1 MTTMTKARAQSESL
15 WSATA
20 QMPGAP
26 TLSGNR
32 EVDVCIVGAGIAGL
46 TTAYVL
52 AKQGARVVVLERA
65 TLGGR
70 QTPQTTAH
78 ITAALD
84 DHYADLEK
92 LHGEEGAHLAAQ
104 SHTAAISC
112 IARIA
117 RDEGIAC
124 DFERADAYLYLGPDD
139 DPSILDD
146 ELAAAARAGLDVEM
160 VDRAPYADPFNT
172 GRAVRF
178 LNHAQFHPLKYLAGL
193 CKSLETLGAELYAN
207 TCVEKIEDGE
217 PVCITTEKGF
227 VVRAG
232 AVVVATNSPINDRVT
247 VHTKQAPYSTYVI
260 GLKAKRD
267 SIPKCLSYDTPDPYH
282 YIRVYSPRDQEYDV
296 LIVGGEDDKTG
307 ESDAGQKH
315 FASIEKWA
323 RERFPQAGERLYDW
337 SGQIYEPVDSLA
349 FIGRNPYD
357 QNVYI
362 ATGDS
367 GNGITHGTIAGML
380 IADLIAGK
388 ENPWEKIYSPGR
400 VSLKAAALGE
410 FIKGTASIA
419 KDLAENLTGGEVQR
433 EEDIAPGSGAV
444 MRDGVKK
451 IAVYRDQA
459 GTVHRMHAQC
469 THLGC
474 IVHWNSTENEW
485 DCPCHGSRFDATGN
499 VVNGPAI
506 SNLKPVE

>member
-1 MTTMTKARAQSESL
+1 MQSNQSESL

-20 QMPGAP
+20 DMPGAP
-26 TLSGNR
+26 SLSDNK
-32 EVDVCIVGAGIAGL
+32 EVDVCVVGAGIAGL
-46 TTAYVL
+46 TTAYLL
-52 AKQGARVVVLERA
+52 AKQGARVVVLDRA

-92 LHGEEGAHLAAQ
+92 LHGEEGARLAAQ
-104 SHTAAISC
+104 SHTAAIAC

-117 RDEGIAC
+117 GDEGIAC

-139 DPSILDD
+139 KLSILD
-146 ELAAAARAGLDVEM
+146 EEFAAAGRAGLDVEM
-160 VDRAPYADPFNT
+160 VDRAPYADPFDT

-178 LNHAQFHPLKYLAGL
+178 LDHAQFHPLKYLAGL
-193 CKSLETLGAELYAN
+193 CRSLESLGAELYEN
-207 TCVEKIEDGE
+207 TCVEKIEDGK
-217 PVCITTEKGF
+217 PVCVTTQSGF

-260 GLKAKRD
+260 GLKVKRD

-282 YIRVYSPRDQEYDV
+282 YIRVYSPDERDYDV

-307 ESDAGQKH
+307 ETDAGQEH
-315 FASIEKWA
+315 FASIERWT
-323 RERFPQAGERLYDW
+323 RERFPQAGERLYAW

-349 FIGRNPYD
+349 FIGRNPHD

-367 GNGITHGTIAGML
+367 GNGITHGTIAGIL

-388 ENPWEKIYSPGR
+388 ENPWEKLYSPGR
-400 VSLKAAALGE
+400 ISLEPAALGE
-410 FIKGTASIA
+410 FMKGTATVV
-419 KDLAENLTGGEVQR
+419 KDLAQNLTGGEVQR
-433 EEDIAPGSGAV
+433 EEDIAAGSGAL
-444 MRDGVKK
+444 MRDGIRK
-451 IAVYRDQA
+451 IAVYRDETGA
-459 GTVHRMHAQC
+459 VHRMHAQC